1 MISMRSAHALEDEEE
16 PELDVELAA
25 EGDDDIVGSQR
36 MSEERRAFIRGWLE
50 TGRTGFARC
59 SI

>member
-1 MISMRSAHALEDEEE
+1 MRCAHALEDEEKRE
-16 PELDVELAA
+16 TELEVALAA
-25 EGDDDIVGSQR
+25 EGDEGIVGSQR

-50 TGRTGFARC
+50 TGRTGFAGY